1 MAGANRES
9 SDQNFNNDNVHLSSL
24 ISKELVK
31 SKSKKIFIFT
41 SSIQSFLNNDYGKS
55 KAKAEEY
62 FTRIKNKNVQVK
74 ILNLTNI
81 FGKWS
86 KPNYNSVIA
95 TFCYNIN
102 HNKKIKISNQ
112 VAFIEIEDNLFQ
124 LSSEAVNEN
133 GVYYLPTES
142 FFGIIQN
149 LSDSSI
155 KYTNNE
161 IRFTSI
167 FADKKIVK
175 KNVDLRSEKEKWE
188 FKTIVIDAG
197 HGGKDPGAVGYRGT
211 KEKDIALDVAKRLE
225 KKLSKNMNVKIIMT
239 RDEDVFL
246 RLSERTKI
254 ANESNGNLFI
264 SIHTNAAEDR
274 RASGFETFLIG
285 PNKNEAAVRVAARE
299 NAVLELEGTSDK
311 KLTNEDLIQATI
323 AQSAFASKSEQF
335 ASMVQKEIKKRV
347 QSRDRGVKQA
357 GFYVLMGASMPN
369 VLVELGF
376 ISNPSEEKKLRSP
389 QYRDQLATAIY
400 RAVEQYQKTL

>member
-1 MAGANRES
+1 VRLLQTYLQILVIIFLSPQLFAKTDSKLKVFENNVLIGEIKTI
-9 SDQNFNNDNVHLSSL
+9 QNKKLFSVNDF
-24 ISKELVK
+24 IEIT
-31 SKSKKIFIFT
+31 KSKKFINEKTQKVIFYV
-41 SSIQSFLNNDYGKS
+41 D
-55 KAKAEEY
+55 
-62 FTRIKNKNVQVK
+62 
-74 ILNLTNI
+74 
-81 FGKWS
+81 
-86 KPNYNSVIA
+86 
-95 TFCYNIN
+95 
-102 HNKKIKISNQ
+102 NKKIKISNQ
-112 VAFIEIEDNLFQ
+112 VTFIEIEDNLFQ
-124 LSSEAVNEN
+124 LTSKVLNQN
-133 GVYYLPTES
+133 DNYYMPTES

-149 LSDSSI
+149 LSSSSSI
-155 KYTNNE
+155 KYTNDE
-161 IRFTSI
+161 IRLTPISGL
-167 FADKKIVK
+167 KKTI

-299 NAVLELEGTSDK
+299 NAVLELEGTTGK

-323 AQSAFASKSEQF
+323 AQSAFAFKSEQF

-347 QSRDRGVKQA
+347 QSKDRGVKQA

>member
-1 MAGANRES
+1 MVKLLRINFQIFLIIFLFSNLYANSES
-9 SDQNFNNDNVHLSSL
+9 KVKVFQNNVLIGEINTIQNKKLFSVNDFIEITKSNN
-24 ISKELVK
+24 
-31 SKSKKIFIFT
+31 FI
-41 SSIQSFLNNDYGKS
+41 
-55 KAKAEEY
+55 
-62 FTRIKNKNVQVK
+62 
-74 ILNLTNI
+74 
-81 FGKWS
+81 
-86 KPNYNSVIA
+86 NYKTQKVV
-95 TFCYNIN
+95 FYVD
-102 HNKKIKISNQ
+102 NKKIKISNQ
-112 VAFIEIEDNLFQ
+112 VTFIEIEDNLFQ
-124 LSSEAVNEN
+124 LSSKVINKS

-149 LSDSSI
+149 LSDSSSI

-167 FADKKIVK
+167 TTDKKIVK
-175 KNVDLRSEKEKWE
+175 KNVDLRSEMEKWK

-225 KKLSKNMNVKIIMT
+225 KKLSKNMNIKIIMT

-299 NAVLELEGTSDK
+299 NAVLELEGTTDK

-323 AQSAFASKSEQF
+323 AQSSFASKSEQF

>member
-1 MAGANRES
+1 MKLFIIYFRLFLILIISSHIFANNNQTLKFFENNVLLGEIKTI
-9 SDQNFNNDNVHLSSL
+9 QNNQFFSVNDLAKITN
-24 ISKELVK
+24 
-31 SKSKKIFIFT
+31 SKKFINDQTEKIIFYV
-41 SSIQSFLNNDYGKS
+41 D
-55 KAKAEEY
+55 
-62 FTRIKNKNVQVK
+62 
-74 ILNLTNI
+74 
-81 FGKWS
+81 
-86 KPNYNSVIA
+86 
-95 TFCYNIN
+95 
-102 HNKKIKISNQ
+102 NKKIKVTNDI
-112 VAFIEIEDNLFQ
+112 AFILIEDSLYQ
-124 LSSEAVNEN
+124 LSSKVIKDKND
-133 GVYYLPTES
+133 YYLPIDS
-142 FFGIIQN
+142 FFNIINN
-149 LSDSSI
+149 LSKDFSAAL
-155 KYTNNE
+155 
-161 IRFTSI
+161 TSQRI
-167 FADKKIVK
+167 SFSTKKITVTPNK
-175 KNVDLRSEKEKWE
+175 KVDLSNEKQKWE

-225 KKLSKNMNVKIIMT
+225 KKLSKNLNVKIVMT
-239 RDEDVFL
+239 RDEDIFL

-254 ANESNGNLFI
+254 ANENNGSLFI

-299 NAVLELEGTSDK
+299 NAVLELEGISGQ
-311 KLTNEDLIQATI
+311 KLTNEDLIKATI

-335 ASMVQKEIKKRV
+335 ASIVQGEIKKRV
-347 QSRDRGVKQA
+347 QSKDRGVKQA

>member
-1 MAGANRES
+1 MRLLKTYL
-9 SDQNFNNDNVHLSSL
+9 QVLVIIFLSSQIFAKTDSKLKVFENNVL
-24 ISKELVK
+24 IGEIKTIQNKKLFSVNDFIEIT
-31 SKSKKIFIFT
+31 KSKKFI
-41 SSIQSFLNNDYGKS
+41 NDKTQKVVFY
-55 KAKAEEY
+55 
-62 FTRIKNKNVQVK
+62 VD
-74 ILNLTNI
+74 
-81 FGKWS
+81 
-86 KPNYNSVIA
+86 
-95 TFCYNIN
+95 
-102 HNKKIKISNQ
+102 NKKIKISNQ
-112 VAFIEIEDNLFQ
+112 VTFIEIEDNLFQ
-124 LSSEAVNEN
+124 LASKVINQN
-133 GVYYLPTES
+133 DNYYVPTES

-149 LSDSSI
+149 LSISSSI
-155 KYTNNE
+155 KYTNDE
-161 IRFTSI
+161 IRLISI
-167 FADKKIVK
+167 SGLKKTIK
-175 KNVDLRSEKEKWE
+175 TVDLRSEKEKWE

-299 NAVLELEGTSDK
+299 NAVLELEGTTGK

-347 QSRDRGVKQA
+347 QSKDRGVKQA
-357 GFYVLMGASMPN
+357 VFYVLMGASMPN

-376 ISNPSEEKKLRSP
+376 ISNPTEEKKLRSH

>member
-1 MAGANRES
+1 MKLFIIYFRLFLILIISSHIFANNNQTLKFFENNVLLGEIKTI
-9 SDQNFNNDNVHLSSL
+9 QNNQFFSVNDLAKITN
-24 ISKELVK
+24 
-31 SKSKKIFIFT
+31 SKKFINDQTEKIIFYVD
-41 SSIQSFLNNDYGKS
+41 NK
-55 KAKAEEY
+55 
-62 FTRIKNKNVQVK
+62 RIKV
-74 ILNLTNI
+74 TNDI
-81 FGKWS
+81 
-86 KPNYNSVIA
+86 
-95 TFCYNIN
+95 
-102 HNKKIKISNQ
+102 
-112 VAFIEIEDNLFQ
+112 AFILIEDSLYQ
-124 LSSEAVNEN
+124 LSSKVIKDKND
-133 GVYYLPTES
+133 YYLPIDS
-142 FFGIIQN
+142 FFNIINN
-149 LSDSSI
+149 LSKDFSAAL
-155 KYTNNE
+155 
-161 IRFTSI
+161 TSQTI
-167 FADKKIVK
+167 SFSTKKITVTPNK
-175 KNVDLRSEKEKWE
+175 KVDLSNEKQKWE

-225 KKLSKNMNVKIIMT
+225 KKLSKNLNVKIVMT
-239 RDEDVFL
+239 RDEDIFL

-254 ANESNGNLFI
+254 ANENNGSLFI

-299 NAVLELEGTSDK
+299 NAVLELEGISGQ
-311 KLTNEDLIQATI
+311 KLTNEDLIKATI

-335 ASMVQKEIKKRV
+335 ASMVQGEIKKRV
-347 QSRDRGVKQA
+347 QSKDRGVKQA

>member
-1 MAGANRES
+1 MKLLRTYFQLFSIIFLLSHLCAKTES
-9 SDQNFNNDNVHLSSL
+9 KIKVFENNVLVGEINTIQNKNLFSVNDFIEITN
-24 ISKELVK
+24 
-31 SKSKKIFIFT
+31 SKKFI
-41 SSIQSFLNNDYGKS
+41 NNKTQ
-55 KAKAEEY
+55 KAVFY
-62 FTRIKNKNVQVK
+62 VD
-74 ILNLTNI
+74 
-81 FGKWS
+81 
-86 KPNYNSVIA
+86 
-95 TFCYNIN
+95 
-102 HNKKIKISNQ
+102 NKKIKISNQ
-112 VAFIEIEDNLFQ
+112 ITFIEIEDNLFQ
-124 LSSEAVNEN
+124 LSSEVVNEN

-149 LSDSSI
+149 LSDSSSI

-239 RDEDVFL
+239 RDEDIFL

-299 NAVLELEGTSDK
+299 NAVLELEGKTGQ

-347 QSRDRGVKQA
+347 QSKDRGVKQA

>member
-1 MAGANRES
+1 MKLFIIYFRLFLILIISSHIFANNNQTLKFFENNVLLGEIKTI
-9 SDQNFNNDNVHLSSL
+9 QNNQFFSVNDLAKITN
-24 ISKELVK
+24 
-31 SKSKKIFIFT
+31 SKKFINDQTEKIIFYV
-41 SSIQSFLNNDYGKS
+41 D
-55 KAKAEEY
+55 
-62 FTRIKNKNVQVK
+62 
-74 ILNLTNI
+74 
-81 FGKWS
+81 
-86 KPNYNSVIA
+86 
-95 TFCYNIN
+95 
-102 HNKKIKISNQ
+102 NKKIKVTNDI
-112 VAFIEIEDNLFQ
+112 AFILIEDSLYQ
-124 LSSEAVNEN
+124 LSSKVIKDKND
-133 GVYYLPTES
+133 YYLPIDS
-142 FFGIIQN
+142 FFNIINN
-149 LSDSSI
+149 LSKDFSAVLSSQRI
-155 KYTNNE
+155 SFST
-161 IRFTSI
+161 
-167 FADKKIVK
+167 KKITVTPNK
-175 KNVDLRSEKEKWE
+175 KVDLSNEKQKWE

-225 KKLSKNMNVKIIMT
+225 KKLSKNLNVKIVMT
-239 RDEDVFL
+239 RDEDIFL

-254 ANESNGNLFI
+254 ANENNGSLFI

-299 NAVLELEGTSDK
+299 NAVLELEGISGQ
-311 KLTNEDLIQATI
+311 KLTNEDLIKATI

-335 ASMVQKEIKKRV
+335 ASMVQGEIKKRV
-347 QSRDRGVKQA
+347 QSKDRGVKQA

>member
-1 MAGANRES
+1 MKLLRTCFQLFLTIILFSHLCAKTES
-9 SDQNFNNDNVHLSSL
+9 KVKVFENGVLVGEISTIQNKKLFSVNDLIEITKSNN
-24 ISKELVK
+24 
-31 SKSKKIFIFT
+31 FI
-41 SSIQSFLNNDYGKS
+41 NDKTQKVVFY
-55 KAKAEEY
+55 
-62 FTRIKNKNVQVK
+62 VD
-74 ILNLTNI
+74 
-81 FGKWS
+81 
-86 KPNYNSVIA
+86 
-95 TFCYNIN
+95 
-102 HNKKIKISNQ
+102 NKKIKISNQ

-149 LSDSSI
+149 LSNSSI

-167 FADKKIVK
+167 SLDKKIIT
-175 KNVDLRSEKEKWE
+175 KNVDLQNEKKKWE
-188 FKTIVIDAG
+188 FKTIVIDPG

-225 KKLSKNMNVKIIMT
+225 KKLSKNMNVKVIMT

-246 RLSERTKI
+246 GLSERTKI
-254 ANESNGNLFI
+254 ANDNKGSLFI

-285 PNKNEAAVRVAARE
+285 LNKNEYAAKVAARE
-299 NAVLELEGTSDK
+299 NAVLDLEGSVNQD
-311 KLTNEDLIQATI
+311 LSGEDLIQATM
-323 AQSAFASKSEQF
+323 AQASFAEYSETF
-335 ASMVQKEIKKRV
+335 ADLVQKEIKKRV
-347 QSRDRGVKQA
+347 QSKDRGVKQA
-357 GFYVLMGASMPN
+357 GFVVLARASMPN

-376 ISNPSEEKKLRSP
+376 ISNPAEEKKLRSP

-400 RAVEQYQKTL
+400 RAVEQYKKTL

>member
-1 MAGANRES
+1 MRLLKTYLQILVIIFLS
-9 SDQNFNNDNVHLSSL
+9 SQLFAKTDSKLKVFEDNVL
-24 ISKELVK
+24 IGEISTIQNKTLFSVNDFIEIT
-31 SKSKKIFIFT
+31 KSKKFI
-41 SSIQSFLNNDYGKS
+41 NDKTQKVVFY
-55 KAKAEEY
+55 
-62 FTRIKNKNVQVK
+62 VD
-74 ILNLTNI
+74 
-81 FGKWS
+81 
-86 KPNYNSVIA
+86 
-95 TFCYNIN
+95 
-102 HNKKIKISNQ
+102 NKKIKISNQ
-112 VAFIEIEDNLFQ
+112 VTFIEIEDNLFQ
-124 LSSEAVNEN
+124 LTSKVLNQN
-133 GVYYLPTES
+133 DNYYMPIES
-142 FFGIIQN
+142 FFGIIQS
-149 LSDSSI
+149 LSSTSSI
-155 KYTNNE
+155 KYTNDE
-161 IRFTSI
+161 IRLTSI
-167 FADKKIVK
+167 SGLKKTIK
-175 KNVDLRSEKEKWE
+175 TVDLRSEKEKWE

-299 NAVLELEGTSDK
+299 NAVLELEGTTGK

-347 QSRDRGVKQA
+347 QSKDRGVKQA

>member
-1 MAGANRES
+1 MKLLRTYFQLFSIIFLLSHLYAKTES
-9 SDQNFNNDNVHLSSL
+9 KIKVFENNVLVGEINTIQNKNLFSVNDFIEITN
-24 ISKELVK
+24 
-31 SKSKKIFIFT
+31 SKKFI
-41 SSIQSFLNNDYGKS
+41 NNKTQ
-55 KAKAEEY
+55 KAVFY
-62 FTRIKNKNVQVK
+62 VVD
-74 ILNLTNI
+74 
-81 FGKWS
+81 
-86 KPNYNSVIA
+86 
-95 TFCYNIN
+95 
-102 HNKKIKISNQ
+102 KKIKISNQ
-112 VAFIEIEDNLFQ
+112 ITFIEIEDNLFQ
-124 LSSEAVNEN
+124 LSSEVVNED
-133 GVYYLPTES
+133 GIYYLPTES

-149 LSDSSI
+149 LSDSSSI
-155 KYTNNE
+155 KYANNE

-167 FADKKIVK
+167 FANKKIVK
-175 KNVDLRSEKEKWE
+175 KNVDLRIEQEKWE

-225 KKLSKNMNVKIIMT
+225 KKLSKNMNVKIVMT

-299 NAVLELEGTSDK
+299 NAVLELEGTTGK

>member
-1 MAGANRES
+1 MKLLRTYFRLFIIILLFSQLFAKNDS
-9 SDQNFNNDNVHLSSL
+9 KLKVFQNNVLIGEINTIKNKKLFSVNDF
-24 ISKELVK
+24 IEIT
-31 SKSKKIFIFT
+31 KSKKFI
-41 SSIQSFLNNDYGKS
+41 NDKTQKVVFY
-55 KAKAEEY
+55 
-62 FTRIKNKNVQVK
+62 VD
-74 ILNLTNI
+74 
-81 FGKWS
+81 
-86 KPNYNSVIA
+86 
-95 TFCYNIN
+95 
-102 HNKKIKISNQ
+102 NKKIKISNQ
-112 VAFIEIEDNLFQ
+112 VTFIEIENNLFQ
-124 LSSEAVNEN
+124 LTSKVVNQN
-133 GVYYLPTES
+133 DNYYIPTES
-142 FFGIIQN
+142 FFSIIQN
-149 LSDSSI
+149 LSISSSI
-155 KYTNNE
+155 KYINDE
-161 IRFTSI
+161 IRLTSI
-167 FADKKIVK
+167 SELKKTIK
-175 KNVDLRSEKEKWE
+175 TVDLRSEKEKWE

-225 KKLSKNMNVKIIMT
+225 KKLSKNMNVRIIMT

-299 NAVLELEGTSDK
+299 NAVLELEGTTDK

-335 ASMVQKEIKKRV
+335 ASIVQKEIKKRV
-347 QSRDRGVKQA
+347 QSKDRGVKQA

>member
-1 MAGANRES
+1 MRLLKTYL
-9 SDQNFNNDNVHLSSL
+9 QILVIIFLSSQLFAKTDSKLKVFENNVL
-24 ISKELVK
+24 IGEIKTIQNKKLFSVNDFIEITE
-31 SKSKKIFIFT
+31 SKKFI
-41 SSIQSFLNNDYGKS
+41 NNKTQKVVFYVD
-55 KAKAEEY
+55 
-62 FTRIKNKNVQVK
+62 
-74 ILNLTNI
+74 
-81 FGKWS
+81 
-86 KPNYNSVIA
+86 
-95 TFCYNIN
+95 
-102 HNKKIKISNQ
+102 NKKIKISNQ
-112 VAFIEIEDNLFQ
+112 VTFIEIEDNLFQ
-124 LSSEAVNEN
+124 LTSKVLNQN
-133 GVYYLPTES
+133 DNYYMPIES
-142 FFGIIQN
+142 FFGIIQS
-149 LSDSSI
+149 LSSTSSI
-155 KYTNNE
+155 KYTNDE
-161 IRFTSI
+161 IRLTSI
-167 FADKKIVK
+167 SGLKKTIK
-175 KNVDLRSEKEKWE
+175 TVDLRSEKEKWE

-225 KKLSKNMNVKIIMT
+225 KKLSKNMNVRIIMT

-299 NAVLELEGTSDK
+299 NAVLELEGTTGK

-347 QSRDRGVKQA
+347 QSKDRGVKQA

>member
-1 MAGANRES
+1 VKLLRTYFQLFSIIFLLSHLYAKTES
-9 SDQNFNNDNVHLSSL
+9 KIKVFENNVLVGEINTIQNKNLFSVNDFIEITN
-24 ISKELVK
+24 
-31 SKSKKIFIFT
+31 SKKFI
-41 SSIQSFLNNDYGKS
+41 NNKTQ
-55 KAKAEEY
+55 KAVFY
-62 FTRIKNKNVQVK
+62 VD
-74 ILNLTNI
+74 
-81 FGKWS
+81 
-86 KPNYNSVIA
+86 
-95 TFCYNIN
+95 
-102 HNKKIKISNQ
+102 NKKIKISNQ
-112 VAFIEIEDNLFQ
+112 ITFIEIEDNLFQ
-124 LSSEAVNEN
+124 LSSEVVYEN
-133 GVYYLPTES
+133 DIYYLPTES
-142 FFGIIQN
+142 FFGIVQN
-149 LSDSSI
+149 LFDSSSI
-155 KYTNNE
+155 EYTNNE

-167 FADKKIVK
+167 FADKKVVK

-246 RLSERTKI
+246 GLSERTKI

-299 NAVLELEGTSDK
+299 NAVLELEGTTGK

-389 QYRDQLATAIY
+389 QYRDQLATALY